1 MTMRHYL
8 AIGAAG
14 LLVAAPTT
22 ATFTLTHTPLVAG
35 TTLNVDSRFGSPRI
49 SVSAEFPFT
58 LIQAQLSYGFSVT
71 STVGTCGLDF
81 LGSTVCTIPLT
92 ISYGLAA
99 TGSGGSAYG
108 MSSINVIDETVHP
121 GTDFGDAVTCE
132 NGQPSCLVET
142 AHTDVAFDFIYF
154 VDDHGTVTSGFD
166 GTINLNVL
174 AHGGVPQNGFVHGG
188 ALALA
193 DPVIGIDPA
202 FLALH
207 PGLTITPDNVP
218 DVSLTGTVPEPAA
231 WTLMI
236 TGFGLVC
243 GALRRRTSPAAAA

>member
-1 MTMRHYL
+1 MRQYL
-8 AIGAAG
+8 AIGVAG
-14 LLVAAPTT
+14 LFAAAPAV
-22 ATFTLTHTPLVAG
+22 ATVSITHTPLVAG

-49 SVSAEFPFT
+49 MVSAEFPFT

-71 STVGTCGLDF
+71 PTVGTCGLDF
-81 LGSTVCTIPLT
+81 LGSTVCTVPLT

-99 TGSGGSAYG
+99 TGSGASAYG
-108 MSSINVIDETVHP
+108 MSSINVMNETVHP

-142 AHTDVAFDFIYF
+142 AHTDVAFDFIYY

-174 AHGGVPQNGFVHGG
+174 AHGGAPQNGFPHGG
-188 ALALA
+188 SLALA

-207 PGLTITPDNVP
+207 PGLTVTPDNVP
-218 DVSLTGTVPEPAA
+218 DVSLIGTVPEPATWA
-231 WTLMI
+231 LI
-236 TGFGLVC
+236 IAGFGLVG
-243 GALRRRTSPAAAA
+243 GALRRRAGTGATA